1 MPWQWRHNERDGVS
15 NHQCLHCLLNH
26 LFRRRSKKTS
36 KLRVTGLCEG
46 NPPVTGG
53 FPSQRVSN
61 AEVVS
66 IWWRHHEFIFCV
78 SDPRKYNIMDIMV
91 QKLERYATNLE
102 DIVQHRTAELV
113 AEKRK
118 TDLLLYQML
127 PPWVLVVAHINRYS
141 KTKKQN
147 KTTTKTSSMFLLLF
161 CFCFTATISR
171 WAFFISPKRN
181 CHIGVSLL
189 TGYTARWCTILYIQR
204 PLWCYLVLSQ
214 TKVCI
219 KSVTKW
225 LCNRYMYCRIYQIGL
240 YRSTLVE
247 VIYTISS
254 ANWPLGSGI
263 TGPYKYTGSHTYLGL
278 KNTRCMQS
286 KNDLQNVWGNSVF
299 FVFC

>member
-26 LFRRRSKKTS
+26 LFRRRSEKTS

-66 IWWRHHEFIFCV
+66 IWWRHHEFISCV

-127 PPWVLVVAHINRYS
+127 PPWVLLVAHINRYS
-141 KTKKQN
+141 KKKKKKKYNN
-147 KTTTKTSSMFLLLF
+147 KNIIDVFVVLFLFHCYDFSLSIFYITEAELSYWGKSSHWLYRKMMRHSVYSKTFVMLLN
-161 CFCFTATISR
+161 
-171 WAFFISPKRN
+171 FITDK
-181 CHIGVSLL
+181 SL
-189 TGYTARWCTILYIQR
+189 
-204 PLWCYLVLSQ
+204 
-214 TKVCI
+214 
-219 KSVTKW
+219 
-225 LCNRYMYCRIYQIGL
+225 YQISDEMIMRQIYVLQDISNRTIKIYSG
-240 YRSTLVE
+240 RSN
-247 VIYTISS
+247 I
-254 ANWPLGSGI
+254 N
-263 TGPYKYTGSHTYLGL
+263 
-278 KNTRCMQS
+278 N
-286 KNDLQNVWGNSVF
+286 
-299 FVFC
+299 